1 MRPIQLKMTA
11 FGPYKYTETIN
22 FLDLQDHRLFV
33 ISGATG
39 AGKTTIFD
47 GISFALYGSGS
58 GEDRK
63 ETKMLRSDFAL
74 DNTHTSVELIFEIFN
89 RQYRIFRQLPHVKK
103 GNKSSTG
110 EKYEFFEIKET
121 GEVPVV
127 ERQIVSEINKR
138 GNRILNSILYSIS
151 VQQSRFDEI
160 GSQYFMKKLQE
171 GKSRRHARKC
181 LSRQICMLML

>member
-1 MRPIQLKMTA
+1 MKPIQLKMTA

-22 FLDLQDHRLFV
+22 FMDLMDHRLFV

-63 ETKMLRSDFAL
+63 DTKMLRSDFAL
-74 DNTHTSVELIFEIFN
+74 DQTHTSVELIFEIFN
-89 RQYRIFRQLPHVKK
+89 RKYRILRQLPHVKK

-110 EKYEFFEIKET
+110 EKYEFF
-121 GEVPVV
+121 
-127 ERQIVSEINKR
+127 
-138 GNRILNSILYSIS
+138 
-151 VQQSRFDEI
+151 
-160 GSQYFMKKLQE
+160 
-171 GKSRRHARKC
+171 
-181 LSRQICMLML
+181 